1 MRALVLQHV
10 PFEGSA
16 RIGDWIGR
24 HCEHEHVC
32 YLYADARLPALDS
45 FDLLVVMGGPIGG
58 KDNGA
63 PGLRPHHHPDHY
75 AAFVIDPD
83 GHDVEAV
90 YHRPEA

>member
-1 MRALVLQHV
+1 MRAHCQQHV
-10 PFEGSA
+10 PFEGLGSIEA
-16 RIGDWIGR
+16 WLRGSGDAITATR
-24 HCEHEHVC
+24 VFEHAPLH
-32 YLYADARLPALDS
+32 DPRGI
-45 FDLLVVMGGPIGG
+45 DLLVVMGGPIGG